1 MTRILKN
8 AIDAYLANSRLIS
21 LFSMPFIIS
30 IPLAL
35 LLPNYIALSG
45 IFLRLGSLGSD
56 VSLVETLVMI
66 AVLLVSLIL
75 FSFALV
81 AVNSVIKA
89 QRSLNKLKHA
99 DFERME
105 EATFKLFAVLLI
117 AFLATFAF
125 NLLLYQSGIFSE
137 AKRVLLNALFAAA
150 VSLVV
155 LFAPQAIVLDN
166 ASVEH
171 AFTLSLGLTAK
182 RPALVALFVLLSA
195 GLIIASTVIFS
206 LLPLSFAPL
215 LAIAVNSL
223 LFVPFLEVVKVQI
236 YLSKYN
242 LL

>member
-1 MTRILKN
+1 MNRILSN
-8 AIDAYLANSRLIS
+8 AFEAYWSNRKLIA
-21 LFSMPFIIS
+21 LFSIPFLIAL
-30 IPLAL
+30 PLAL
-35 LLPNYIALSG
+35 LLPNYTALSG

-56 VSLVETLVMI
+56 VSLPETLAMI
-66 AVLLVSLIL
+66 GVLLVSLLL

-89 QRSLNKLKHA
+89 QRSYNKLKHA

-125 NLLLYQSGIFSE
+125 NLLLYQSGGFSE
-137 AKRVLLNALFAAA
+137 AERVLLNSLFATA

-171 AFTLSLGLTAK
+171 AFTLSLGLTAR
-182 RPALVALFVLLSA
+182 RPAQVALLVILSA
-195 GLIIASTVIFS
+195 ALVVATTFAFS
-206 LLPLSFAPL
+206 LLPLQVAPL

>member
-1 MTRILKN
+1 MNRILSK
-8 AIDAYLANSRLIS
+8 AIEAYVANMQLIS
-21 LFSMPFIIS
+21 LFSIPFIIA

-35 LLPNYIALSG
+35 LLPNYTALSG

-66 AVLLVSLIL
+66 LVLLVSLLL

-89 QRSLNKLKHA
+89 QRSFNKLKHA

-117 AFLATFAF
+117 AFLAMFAF

-137 AKRVLLNALFAAA
+137 TKRVLLNTLFATA
-150 VSLVV
+150 VSLIV

-171 AFTLSLGLTAK
+171 AFTLSVGLTAK
-182 RPALVALFVLLSA
+182 RPAFVAMFVLLSA
-195 GLIIASTVIFS
+195 FLVLANTLIFS
-206 LLPLSFAPL
+206 LLPFTLAPIL
-215 LAIAVNSL
+215 GIAINSL
-223 LFVPFLEVVKVQI
+223 VLVPFLEVIKVQI